1 MRSRTQEPHQG
12 IRSSGRGEGQ
22 LRLKAVVRGMVLCLR
37 YGGRW
42 WWWWRGK
49 WENGL
54 NARMGYSGGS
64 GGGGDFLARILVHKG
79 GRDD

>member
-12 IRSSGRGEGQ
+12 IRSSGRGEGFMCVSVHAQENVSEGQWQ
-22 LRLKAVVRGMVLCLR
+22 LRLKAVVRGMVICLR

-42 WWWWRGK
+42 W

-54 NARMGYSGGS
+54 NARMGYSG
-64 GGGGDFLARILVHKG
+64 
-79 GRDD
+79 